1 MTTSGRANKKAWA
14 LLALFIGWGL
24 AAVVLTGF
32 TLSGLERF
40 GSASGWAIVSGTA
53 RVDACASSWFGA
65 PYECRAEVT
74 WTSPVTGEPRRET
87 VAVYSMSPLSGE
99 VAVERRTDRDR
110 KADEDHGRVYPVGHP
125 VQTARGWSVVGVFAL
140 FLATLFIPVR
150 LVKRRNAKPADGGG
164 AEPRVSTSDA
174 RRAAEK
180 RLRRR
185 K

>member
-1 MTTSGRANKKAWA
+1 MTTSGRANRKAWA

-24 AAVVLTGF
+24 AAVVLAGF
-32 TLSGLERF
+32 ALSGLERF
-40 GSASGWAIVSGTA
+40 GSAAGWAIVSGTA
-53 RVDACASSWFGA
+53 RVDTCASSWFGA

-74 WTSPVTGEPRRET
+74 WTGSATGEQWRES
-87 VAVYSMSPLSGE
+87 VSVYSMSPLSGE

-125 VQTARGWSVVGVFAL
+125 VQTARGWSVAGVFAV
-140 FLATLFIPVR
+140 FLATLFIPVW
-150 LVKRRNAKPADGGG
+150 LVKRRRAKPVAAGGG
-164 AEPRVSTSDA
+164 DAAASDLDA

>member
-1 MTTSGRANKKAWA
+1 MARTTGKPWA
-14 LLALFIGWGL
+14 ALALFIGWGL
-24 AAVVLTGF
+24 AAVVLAGF
-32 TLSGLERF
+32 ALSGLERF
-40 GSASGWAIVSGTA
+40 GSASGWAVVSGTA
-53 RVDACASSWFGA
+53 RVDDCASSWFGA

-74 WTSPVTGEPRRET
+74 WTSPVTGEPWRET
-87 VAVYSMSPLSGE
+87 VAVYSMSPLTGE

-125 VQTARGWSVVGVFAL
+125 VQEARTWSVLGVFAA
-140 FLATLFIPVR
+140 FLATLFVPVW
-150 LVKRRNAKPADGGG
+150 LVKRRRRTPAEAAGPSARSDQ
-164 AEPRVSTSDA
+164 DA